1 VNTAYLG
8 LGSNLGNRRQ
18 HLAEAVRRL
27 HVGPA
32 LQVVKVSSV
41 YESSPVGVTGQPDF
55 LNLVVQV
62 ATAHA
67 PHELLAECLRIE
79 ADLGRV
85 RHERW
90 GPRTIDIDLLLYGD
104 ARIDDERLTVPHPRM
119 RERIFV
125 LAPLAEI
132 APGLKLDGK
141 TVGELAALGETGLRK
156 LGPLDWTKKEG
167 IFNRG

>member
-8 LGSNLGNRRQ
+8 LGSNLGDRRQ

-41 YESSPVGVTGQPDF
+41 YESSPVGMTAQPDF

-62 ATAHA
+62 ATAHT
-67 PHELLAECLRIE
+67 PYELLAECQRME
-79 ADLGRV
+79 TDLGRV
-85 RHERW
+85 RRERW
-90 GPRTIDIDLLLYGD
+90 GPRTMDIDLLLYGD
-104 ARIDDERLTVPHPRM
+104 AGIDDELLTVPHPRM
-119 RERIFV
+119 RERSFV
-125 LAPLAEI
+125 LTPLAEI

-141 TVGELAALGETGLRK
+141 AIGELAAALGETGLRK
-156 LGPLDWTKKEG
+156 LGPLEWTKKV
-167 IFNRG
+167 